1 MSDRNNA
8 PREIRDGRGTARG
21 FTLIELLV
29 VIGVIGILI
38 SLALPALAGAR
49 QTARQTQALANLR
62 SVGQAFQIYADQNRS
77 YPYRARGVS
86 PEGAPP
92 ILGNNPD
99 LLMTAWWP
107 EGAFVATNDHFSQS
121 WLWPGIVKPIKDW
134 PEEFRT
140 WISPGRTTNIDELR
154 DQSEIRDLIS
164 VLYSNTFVA
173 RPELF
178 RAGAQAS
185 DKLLGAVRP
194 DEVLFPANKV
204 MLWDQHVSYLKKL
217 PKRLNDWFYDAPT
230 PMAFADG
237 HADVKE
243 PTKATPGVENVMWGG
258 RASPINGT
266 PDGVRGRDY

>member
-1 MSDRNNA
+1 VSTSLRTQNTRADS
-8 PREIRDGRGTARG
+8 GRPRG
-21 FTLIELLV
+21 FTLIELMV

-62 SVGQAFQIYADQNRS
+62 SVGQSFQIYADQNKS
-77 YPYRARGVS
+77 YPYRARGVK
-86 PEGAPP
+86 PDGAPP
-92 ILGNNPD
+92 IMPGGGD

-107 EGAFVATNDHFSQS
+107 QGAWLATSDHFAQA
-121 WLWPGIVKPIKDW
+121 WVWPGIVKPVKDW

-140 WISPGRTTNIDELR
+140 WISPGRTTNIDALSE
-154 DQSEIRDLIS
+154 QAEIRDLIS
-164 VLYSNTFVA
+164 VLYAHTFVA

-178 RAGAQAS
+178 RAGAQAD

-194 DEVLFPANKV
+194 DEVMFPANKV
-204 MLWDQHVSYLKKL
+204 MLWDQHVAYIARQ
-217 PKRLNDWFYDAPT
+217 PKRLNEWFYEALT

-237 HADVKE
+237 HADVKD
-243 PTKATPGVENVMWGG
+243 PGKATAGVPNAMRFGTS
-258 RASPINGT
+258 SPINST